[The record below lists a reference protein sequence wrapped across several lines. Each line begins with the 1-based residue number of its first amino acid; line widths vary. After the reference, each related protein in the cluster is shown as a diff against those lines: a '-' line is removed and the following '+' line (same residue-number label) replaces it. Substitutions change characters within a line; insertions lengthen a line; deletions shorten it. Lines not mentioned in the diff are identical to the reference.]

1 MSMAV
6 VIGSG
11 SAGRRHLVALR
22 AEDPGLRITLVRRAG
37 SDGLPESIGAAT
49 TEVVRSLDDA
59 LDEVPDL
66 AVVASPAPHHAAQIR
81 RLLELGTVVLSEKPL
96 AGDLS
101 QGLPLRSVDGADTRL
116 VVGYHL
122 RFGDIGRALRTM
134 VISGTIGRPRSA
146 ELFVGQHLSSWRP
159 GTDPRASV
167 SARQELGGGVLLE
180 LSHEIDALRF
190 VLDDEVDAVVSTGLR
205 RSGAPTDGLVETV
218 ADLRLRTV
226 DGVEAS
232 VHLDMVSDPARRV
245 WRFVGAEGELRADL
259 LAGTIAAVRPGQP
272 PEVVASFESGE
283 RDRAESRL
291 IRHLVAVRRDGV
303 PPACGIGDGLAAL
316 GIIDAARQ
324 SAATGAGCAVQA
336 LGATA

>member
-1 MSMAV
+1 MSTAV

-11 SAGRRHLVALR
+11 SAGRRHLVALH
-22 AEDPGLRITLVRRAG
+22 AEDPELRITMVRRAG
-37 SDGLPESIGAAT
+37 DEGLPASISAAT
-49 TEVVRSLDDA
+49 SGVVRSLDEA
-59 LDEVPDL
+59 LEEAPDL
-66 AVVASPAPHHAAQIR
+66 AVVASPAPHHATQIQ

-96 AGDLS
+96 AADLT
-101 QGLPLRSVDGADTRL
+101 QARALWAVDGADTRL

-122 RFGDIGRALRTM
+122 RFGDIASALRTM
-134 VISGTIGRPRSA
+134 VTGGEIGRPHSA
-146 ELFVGQHLSSWRP
+146 ELFVGQHLSGWRP

-190 VLDDEVDAVVSTGLR
+190 VLDDEVDTVSSTGLS

-218 ADLRLRTV
+218 ADLRLRMV

-245 WRFVGAEGELRADL
+245 WRFVGAEGELCADL
-259 LAGTIAAVRPGQP
+259 LAGTITAVRPGRP
-272 PEVVASFESGE
+272 PATVASFEPGD
-283 RDRAESRL
+283 RDRAEARL
-291 IRHLVAVRRDGV
+291 IRHLVEVRRDGV
-303 PPACGIGDGLAAL
+303 PPACGIADGLAAL
-316 GIIDAARQ
+316 GIIDAARH
-324 SAATGAGCAVQA
+324 SAATREGCAVPA